1 MTAYADLPL
10 AVQAIKL
17 RAFDFVTKPW
27 DNARLV
33 ATCREALTGR
43 AGCQRARARRN
54 TRTPCPPARSP
65 RKSALR

>member
-17 RAFDFVTKPW
+17 GAFDFVTKPW

-33 ATCREALTGR
+33 AP
-43 AGCQRARARRN
+43 ARRRCG
-54 TRTPCPPARSP
+54 TAPDASVQEPAGAPHPCPPARSP
-65 RKSALR
+65 RKARRC